1 MGRHQWNIIKP
12 ALGLM
17 NIHKDSNWFEAYGIP
32 WWIYL
37 KSPCGDYNILT
48 HPLWFLL
55 KAQTCHWRREYWQRR
70 NARAATVLAVLRL
83 NGCSAEGNGAFW
95 RLVGVLVGRFCQV
108 VDTVKLHTY
117 IYIHTYIYLQFLC
130 KDSSNNVYIYIHIIL
145 SSSLHTTRL
154 D

>member
-70 NARAATVLAVLRL
+70 NARAATVLAVLAVLRL

-117 IYIHTYIYLQFLC
+117 IYIYIHTYIYIYNFYVKIRQTMC
-130 KDSSNNVYIYIHIIL
+130 IYIYIYI
-145 SSSLHTTRL
+145 
-154 D
+154 